1 MVEGIKKIIQQ
12 VKKEKGDISL
22 FMLWKDEPNY
32 DKWTIIISANWIDKL
47 NQKIAFNYWL
57 SLLQSNLNSNDLD
70 NIGRINFIKSN
81 DEFIKTI
88 ISTLSISGGPAYFQN
103 NQIGNY
109 YIKDAI
115 IFESKKMITDN
126 TISISRRNPLLNSRL
141 NPNLN
146 SRINPNLNSRIN
158 PNLNSRINPNLN
170 SRINPNLNSR
180 INPNLNSRINPNL
193 NSRINPNL
201 NSRLNPNLNSRI
213 NPNLNSNFTGLF
225 LYDLRLQKIGY
236 FIEAS
241 ENVLLL
247 FDLNNEYINLCVK
260 SSDQSYNIFDKFNKN
275 IGFITSDGEKGF
287 NYFNKS
293 NQWIGVAK

>member
-146 SRINPNLNSRIN
+146 SRINPNLNS
-158 PNLNSRINPNLN
+158 
-170 SRINPNLNSR
+170 
-180 INPNLNSRINPNL
+180 
-193 NSRINPNL
+193 
-201 NSRLNPNLNSRI
+201 
-213 NPNLNSNFTGLF
+213 NFTGLF